1 MNEDPELQ
9 LNDTWSEENPRPA
22 RRKRAESDDNK
33 RLPVLLGVIL
43 VLILLGGIVYFL
55 GKGTGGN
62 EPTPMESR
70 VTALEQKIGALEK
83 QIAELQEKSTA
94 SRPAP
99 LAVQKPAPAAAS
111 PAPPAS
117 KAPASPD
124 KRYHTVQKGE
134 TLSGIG
140 AKYGVTVEEL
150 RKLNNLPASKS
161 VRTGQKLLVS
171 NGR

>member
-1 MNEDPELQ
+1 MKEDPDLQ
-9 LNDTWSEENPRPA
+9 LNDTWSEENARPA
-22 RRKRAESDDNK
+22 RRRRGDSEDNK

-55 GKGTGGN
+55 GKGTSGN
-62 EPTPMESR
+62 EPSPVELKVM
-70 VTALEQKIGALEK
+70 ALEQKIAVLEK
-83 QIAELQEKSTA
+83 QIGELQEKSAA

-99 LAVQKPAPAAAS
+99 VAVQKPVAPA
-111 PAPPAS
+111 
-117 KAPASPD
+117 APASPKPAASPE

-134 TLSGIG
+134 TLSGVG
-140 AKYGVTVEEL
+140 AKYGISVEEL

>member
-1 MNEDPELQ
+1 MKEDPELQ
-9 LNDTWSEENPRPA
+9 LNDNWSEENARPA

-55 GKGTGGN
+55 GKGTRGN
-62 EPTPMESR
+62 EPNPMESR

-83 QIAELQEKSTA
+83 QIAELQDKSTA

-99 LAVQKPAPAAAS
+99 VAVQKPAPAAA
-111 PAPPAS
+111 PPAS
-117 KAPASPD
+117 KASASPE

-134 TLSGIG
+134 TLSGVG
-140 AKYGVTVEEL
+140 AKYGISVEEL
-150 RKLNNLPASKS
+150 RKLNNLPANKS
-161 VRTGQKLLVS
+161 IRVGQKLLVS

>member
-1 MNEDPELQ
+1 MKEDPELQ
-9 LNDTWSEENPRPA
+9 LNDNWSEENARPA
-22 RRKRAESDDNK
+22 RRRRGESDDNK

-55 GKGTGGN
+55 GKGTSGN
-62 EPTPMESR
+62 EPNPMESR
-70 VTALEQKIGALEK
+70 VTALEQKIAVLEK

-99 LAVQKPAPAAAS
+99 VAVQKPAPAAAP
-111 PAPPAS
+111 PAPLAS
-117 KAPASPD
+117 KASASPE

-140 AKYGVTVEEL
+140 AKYGTPVEEL
-150 RKLNNLPASKS
+150 RKLNNLPANKS
-161 VRTGQKLLVS
+161 IRVGQKLLVS

>member
-55 GKGTGGN
+55 GKGTSSN
-62 EPTPMESR
+62 EPSPVELR
-70 VTALEQKIGALEK
+70 VTALEQKIAALER

-99 LAVQKPAPAAAS
+99 LAVQKPAPAAA
-111 PAPPAS
+111 PLAS
-117 KAPASPD
+117 KASASPD

-140 AKYGVTVEEL
+140 AKYGITVEEL

-161 VRTGQKLLVS
+161 VRAGQKLLVS